1 MPPNIR
7 NFIVSLF
14 GASTVLNK
22 FIMFLLNS
30 PAIYR
35 SRTVVMLIAI
45 NRTMPYITDF
55 IILLLFDLCPK
66 IMPKYPHISMNINS
80 KISIIAIT
88 ATTALA
94 FISRSVATGVIACF
108 TNSKFAF
115 VPYAI
120 TMHAKIIVNE
130 SSIRIIPVNTFDKNI
145 VPFFTGNVCVK

>member
-1 MPPNIR
+1 MPPTIKSC
-7 NFIVSLF
+7 IVSLF

-22 FIMFLLNS
+22 FIMFLLNN

-35 SRTVVMLIAI
+35 IKTVVIVIAI
-45 NRTMPYITDF
+45 NSTKPYTTDF

-66 IMPKYPHISMNINS
+66 IMPRYPHISMNINS

-88 ATTALA
+88 ATTAPA

-130 SSIRIIPVNTFDKNI
+130 SSIRIIPVNTFAKNI